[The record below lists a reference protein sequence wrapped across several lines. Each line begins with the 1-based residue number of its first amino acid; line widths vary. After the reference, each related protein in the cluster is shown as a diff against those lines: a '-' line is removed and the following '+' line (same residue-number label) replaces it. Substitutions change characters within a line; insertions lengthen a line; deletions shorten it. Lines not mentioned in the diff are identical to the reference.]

1 MDKLNIG
8 RLCREIVERYAQEP
22 APPGIEVETILDD
35 ENGHYLV
42 FYSGWQ
48 GSKRIHGPV
57 IHLQLRGEKLWVH
70 FDGTEEGVAREFLD
84 AGVPTSQIVL
94 AWQHP
99 SRRELTSFAA
109 A

>member
-1 MDKLNIG
+1 MDKLSFRG
-8 RLCREIVERYAQEP
+8 LCRDIIGRYAQEP
-22 APPGIEVETILDD
+22 APPGIEVETIVDD

-57 IHLQLRGEKLWVH
+57 IHLQLRDDKIWIH
-70 FDGTEEGVAREFLD
+70 FDGTEEGVAQEFLD
-84 AGVPTSQIVL
+84 AGVPPSQIVL

-99 SRRELTSFAA
+99 SRRQLTPFAVA
-109 A
+109 